1 MRSLFVPTVLIMLCA
16 PAIAGPT
23 GPAPVVGGMNA
34 PQGKWPD
41 VAAVM
46 FKSGSS
52 DQQECTGTLIA
63 PNVVITAGHCND
75 AALDNVLLGTN
86 SLARPQ
92 DGETVAVKTRIEY
105 PNSQSSEDV
114 TILVLAQ
121 DAKEE
126 PRKIATGWAKL
137 DIKNAAPVQFVG
149 YGATDVDG
157 NVYIDD
163 LQEVM
168 STVTDFD
175 CSTSSGCYPAA
186 RPDGELG
193 AGGGGID
200 TCSGDSGGPMYLLTS
215 YGNFLAGV
223 TSRSY
228 DSSVK
233 PCGDGGIYARPDKIV
248 DWAEQQSGIA
258 LARGPEPTPRV
269 LMGVP
274 TGPVEVHLDANDPL
288 SDDHTFALT
297 TPPAHGTAAVR
308 ADGQVRVCLDGS
320 QMPDSLTVTITDTKD
335 SSRKLD
341 WVMAI
346 TPMTGDA
353 PASCD
358 PNAFEG
364 GESGGG
370 CCDAGRNP
378 AGSLPLALGV
388 LIVLRRRRK

>member
-1 MRSLFVPTVLIMLCA
+1 MRSLFVPTILMMLCA

-34 PQGKWPD
+34 PQGAWPD

-46 FKSGSS
+46 FKSGSA

-63 PNVVITAGHCND
+63 PNVVITAGHCD
-75 AALDNVLLGTN
+75 DPSLDNVLLGTN
-86 SLARPQ
+86 SLALPQ
-92 DGETVAVKTRIEY
+92 NGETVPVMTRIEY
-105 PNSQSSEDV
+105 PSSQSSEDV
-114 TILVLAQ
+114 TILVLARN
-121 DAKEE
+121 AVEE
-126 PRKIATGWAKL
+126 PRKIATGWAKV
-137 DIKNAAPVQFVG
+137 DIKNGAPVEFVG
-149 YGATDVDG
+149 YGATDVNG
-157 NVYIDD
+157 NVYIND

-168 STVTDFD
+168 STITDFD

-186 RPDGELG
+186 KPDGELG

-228 DSSVK
+228 DNATK
-233 PCGDGGIYARPDKIV
+233 PCGGGGIYVRPDKIV

-258 LARGPEPTPRV
+258 MARGPEPTPRD

-274 TGPVEVHLDANDPL
+274 TGPVEVKLEANDPL
-288 SDDHTFALT
+288 SNDHTFALT

-308 ADGQVRVCLDGS
+308 ADGEVRVCLDGS
-320 QMPDSLTVTITDTKD
+320 QMPDSLTVTITDQKD
-335 SSRKLD
+335 STRKLD
-341 WVMAI
+341 WVMSI
-346 TPMTGDA
+346 MPISGDA
-353 PASCD
+353 PKSCD

-364 GESGGG
+364 GSDSGG
-370 CCDAGRNP
+370 CCDAGRSP
-378 AGSLPLALGV
+378 GGSLPLGLGV